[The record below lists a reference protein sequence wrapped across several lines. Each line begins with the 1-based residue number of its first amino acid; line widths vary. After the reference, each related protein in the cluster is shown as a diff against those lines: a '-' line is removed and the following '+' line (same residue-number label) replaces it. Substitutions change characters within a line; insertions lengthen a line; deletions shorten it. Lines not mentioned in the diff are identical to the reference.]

1 MSKRVTLFCSTH
13 PELQEILFKRVAGL
27 PLLLRNILTL
37 HRSGIQKIRVGIPK
51 KDKQRFYKKLP
62 RQLRRWKVEVEWV
75 PFAEEEAPAADF
87 NAHDLIVG
95 EENGAKRVMTLTRKS
110 DLGKAT
116 RWVTESIRKAAIG
129 PVARTLNKRISIPIS
144 LWLMRFKL
152 HPNWITLWNIGLGIL
167 AGITVSG
174 GTYRDY
180 LLGGVLFQI
189 VSIIDG
195 CDGEVAKL
203 AFKSSRFGQWIDSIS
218 DNGSLLCFFVGL
230 LFAHFR
236 LHGPEHTAILSS
248 LLAVGVGGVFW
259 QVIAFLKKNTD
270 SASLATFD
278 REYLQKLPFPKESL
292 LLRWINFWKIVVRK
306 DGFSFAFFL
315 LAVCGLLPYLIHLC
329 IVITLGANVTLLL
342 VKQQLAA
349 TAQDEKTSA

>member
-1 MSKRVTLFCSTH
+1 MTCYVTLFCSPK
-13 PELQEILFKRVAGL
+13 PELQKLLFKRVAGL

-51 KDKQRFYKKLP
+51 NAKHRFYKKLP
-62 RQLRRWKVEVEWV
+62 LQLRRWKVEVEWV
-75 PFAEEEAPAADF
+75 PFAENETPTADF
-87 NAHDLIVG
+87 NAHDLIVEG
-95 EENGAKRVMTLTRKS
+95 KNGAECVMTLTGKKEIR
-110 DLGKAT
+110 KAT
-116 RWVTESIRKAAIG
+116 RWITESIRKAAIG
-129 PVARTLNKRISIPIS
+129 PVARTLNKRISLPIS

-152 HPNWITLWNIGLGIL
+152 HPNWITLFNMGLGLL
-167 AGITVSG
+167 AGITVAG

-180 LLGGVLFQI
+180 LLGGILFQL

-203 AFKSSRFGQWIDSIS
+203 AFKSSKFGQWIDSIS

-236 LHGPEHTAILSS
+236 VNGPEHTALLSS
-248 LLAVGVGGVFW
+248 LLAVGVGGIFW
-259 QVIAFLKKNTD
+259 QVIAFLKKHTD

-278 REYLQKLPFPKESL
+278 REYLQKLPFPKESF

-315 LAVCGLLPYLIHLC
+315 LAVCGFLPYLIHLC
-329 IVITLGANVTLLL
+329 IVVTLGANVTLWV

-349 TAQDEKTSA
+349 TAPDEKTSA